1 MTLHILSEWDSEDN
15 RLVGHFGPFASQ
27 VEAMNYAE
35 SERRADPWLTG
46 RGIRWF
52 VDPLTAPE
60 PVTQG
65 LGELRLRLLGWHG
78 STLNS
83 RDPID
88 EAAQSFFKMIKLDG
102 TVELE

>member
-1 MTLHILSEWDSEDN
+1 MTLYILSEWDGEDN
-15 RLVGHFGPFASQ
+15 RLLGHFGPFASQ

-35 SERRADPWLTG
+35 SERRAEFTG

-60 PVTQG
+60 RVTTQD
-65 LGELRLRLLGWHG
+65 LGELRLRLLGWHR
-78 STLNS
+78 SAVNS

-88 EAAQSFFKMIKLDG
+88 VAAQLFFKTIKLDG
-102 TVELE
+102 TVEL